1 MTENLLLIGVP
12 VINMSC
18 NVQNVKKLNF
28 NLKGTNTFSLNY
40 YSNACRLTSTH
51 QQLNKILLQC
61 TGAGPAF
68 PTKNVALDRL
78 ICCC

>member
-28 NLKGTNTFSLNY
+28 NLKGTNTFSLNI
-40 YSNACRLTSTH
+40 TVIH
-51 QQLNKILLQC
+51 
-61 TGAGPAF
+61 
-68 PTKNVALDRL
+68 VV
-78 ICCC
+78 